1 MEMIAIDIET
11 YSDISL
17 PDCGVHKYVS
27 SDKFGVMLMA
37 YSIDGGDVQL
47 ADFMAGEKLPEDV
60 MEGLQD
66 DSVIKTAF
74 NAAFERNCL
83 SKHFGIEL
91 KPESWRCTAVQASM
105 LSLPLSLEGV
115 AEALSLDKKKMSE
128 GKELIRYFC
137 VPCKPTKA
145 NGGRTRNMPSD
156 APEKWELFKSYCI
169 RDVVVEMEIRDKLK
183 NFPIPEKE
191 QRLYCMDQR
200 INDRGIMVDMGLVT
214 QAMASDLL
222 YKEAATK
229 RAYELS
235 GLENPNSVSQ
245 LKEWLT
251 EKVSK
256 WILWLKL
263 LWKSWLVRPKVM
275 YLKCSNSVLPC
286 RRPQLKSM
294 RQWRGPC
301 VRMAE
306 YMVSYSFLVLT
317 EPGGGQEDSYKFTT
331 CLRTIWKIWNW
342 HAPS

>member
-37 YSIDGGDVQL
+37 YSVDGGDVQL

-83 SKHFGIEL
+83 SKHFGIKL

-137 VPCKPTKA
+137 IPCKPTKA

-214 QAMASDLL
+214 YTVLILGDTHTKSIIICDDLL
-222 YKEAATK
+222 NNAFYVNAIKLFGQQYITSDVADRGCTE
-229 RAYELS
+229 ELF
-235 GLENPNSVSQ
+235 GYIYIP
-245 LKEWLT
+245 
-251 EKVSK
+251 
-256 WILWLKL
+256 
-263 LWKSWLVRPKVM
+263 
-275 YLKCSNSVLPC
+275 
-286 RRPQLKSM
+286 
-294 RQWRGPC
+294 
-301 VRMAE
+301 
-306 YMVSYSFLVLT
+306 
-317 EPGGGQEDSYKFTT
+317 
-331 CLRTIWKIWNW
+331 LRICQ
-342 HAPS
+342 